1 MKANA
6 KGTAHARPGQ
16 SRRPES
22 TPEEHKPSPRLQ
34 WLWDALAA
42 LVVCG
47 FLSLVLMFGTPP
59 AHASC
64 PDDLVFRADK
74 QKHFAGSV
82 AMAGAGAAATG
93 NKLAGFLASAA
104 VGAGIELHD
113 SKHPGKCGSWQD
125 FAYDLAGSL
134 VGVAGYH
141 WLISPNRIFF
151 HKEF

>member
-1 MKANA
+1 MQRQA
-6 KGTAHARPGQ
+6 AHGD
-16 SRRPES
+16 SRRASERPDNIN
-22 TPEEHKPSPRLQ
+22 TPPRLQ

-82 AMAGAGAAATG
+82 LMAGAGATATG
-93 NKLAGFLASAA
+93 NMLAGFLASAA
-104 VGAGIELHD
+104 VGAGIELND

-134 VGVAGYH
+134 VGVAGQH
-141 WLISPNRIFF
+141 WLIGPNRIFF